1 MCSAVQSRT
10 SEAKESP
17 LPPACVLLLNGFPG
31 VGKFTIAKSLC
42 SALIISNTPFRLLDN
57 HLIIDAAHAIIPD
70 RIRSNYALRRQLRK
84 VTFDGL
90 KALEEENLVVVLTV
104 CLVNMGDYLNLFKDF
119 LDVAKSR
126 RVPLVMV
133 KPLVRYGDEHK
144 QVRE

>member
-1 MCSAVQSRT
+1 
-10 SEAKESP
+10 
-17 LPPACVLLLNGFPG
+17 
-31 VGKFTIAKSLC
+31 
-42 SALIISNTPFRLLDN
+42 
-57 HLIIDAAHAIIPD
+57 
-70 RIRSNYALRRQLRK
+70 

-133 KPLVRYGDEHK
+133 NLLCDMGTNISRLESEGRKSDGRMKLVEKDVLEKIRQEASLLDREIIMKCGKRGEVFYFEMDTSNFDIE
-144 QVRE
+144 QAVESLLRLLCEVRME